1 MSLQA
6 SAVTGPLL
14 HRSSEVGRL
23 VSASVQSWNNGQLGR
38 SMGLASMATAMEASE
53 ARVGSSPS
61 ARIWYATLVT
71 RARGLAS
78 ARRILTEDQSAVHS
92 FAEVDGQPDELM
104 CQAETALARGDLD
117 SATAA
122 AEAGLRLAQQTGH
135 RRPVPI
141 GNLVMAVSATRQL
154 DPNVGLVYANR
165 LRDNALFG
173 HSAPMAGQ
181 CAWAVAQALE
191 ARDGTASIACLLV
204 DLVHDKA
211 MTQELLVSQP
221 AAAAWLVRASQQ
233 LGDETIA
240 ARIVSLAGE
249 LGARNRTFR
258 TIQASAAHA
267 KGLHERNAAALDRA
281 SALHLDSWARASA
294 LEDASA
300 VRFTRRSEHDQ
311 AAELLKRAADGYRMV
326 GARRDVLRV
335 ASKLRELEVNGGRI
349 PHRSGRFRRT
359 GSQLTDTEYAVADL
373 VSQGLTNGRV
383 ARQLFISPHTVAFH
397 LKKIFRKLDV
407 SSRVELASTWTRLP
421 QEHTTTPG
429 QVVGYV
435 GA

>member
-1 MSLQA
+1 
-6 SAVTGPLL
+6 
-14 HRSSEVGRL
+14 
-23 VSASVQSWNNGQLGR
+23 
-38 SMGLASMATAMEASE
+38 
-53 ARVGSSPS
+53 
-61 ARIWYATLVT
+61 
-71 RARGLAS
+71 
-78 ARRILTEDQSAVHS
+78 
-92 FAEVDGQPDELM
+92 M
-104 CQAETALARGDLD
+104 CEAETALARGDLD

-135 RRPVPI
+135 RRSVPI
-141 GNLVMAVSATRQL
+141 GNLVMAVSATRRL
-154 DPNVGLVYANR
+154 DPNVGLLYANR

-173 HSAPMAGQ
+173 HSVLMAGQ

-191 ARDGTASIACLLV
+191 ARDGTASIAGLLV
-204 DLVHDKA
+204 DLVHDRA

-221 AAAAWLVRASQQ
+221 AAAAWLVRAAQQ
-233 LGDETIA
+233 LGDESIA

-281 SALHLDSWARASA
+281 SALHLDTWARASA

-311 AAELLKRAADGYRMV
+311 AAELLKRAADGYRTV

-335 ASKLRELEVNGGRI
+335 ASKLRELEVNGGRT
-349 PHRSGRFRRT
+349 PLRSGRFRRT

-421 QEHTTTPG
+421 EEHATAPG
-429 QVVGYV
+429 HVVGYA